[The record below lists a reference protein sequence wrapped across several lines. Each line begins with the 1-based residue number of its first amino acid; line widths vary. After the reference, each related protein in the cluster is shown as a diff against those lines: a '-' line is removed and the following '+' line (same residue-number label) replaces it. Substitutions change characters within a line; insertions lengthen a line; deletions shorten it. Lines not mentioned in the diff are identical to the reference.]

1 MSYQGISTETLQSS
15 LAIYYERLTKTVV
28 GNIADW
34 DASEAKKQKYLIRID
49 EINDELKKRE
59 TIETLQKANRL
70 LVEMLKGE

>member
-15 LAIYYERLTKTVV
+15 LDIYYARLSSWNT
-28 GNIADW
+28 
-34 DASEAKKQKYLIRID
+34 SEAENQKYLIRID

-70 LVEMLKGE
+70 LVQMLKGE